1 MISFSPLKN
10 KLKQLNDVM
19 MCVGVEGRGARLDD
33 FQIFVWEKSYRKS
46 EIQPPNVLSLKQVMT
61 R

>member
-1 MISFSPLKN
+1 
-10 KLKQLNDVM
+10 M

-46 EIQPPNVLSLKQVMT
+46 EIQPPNVLSIKQVMT